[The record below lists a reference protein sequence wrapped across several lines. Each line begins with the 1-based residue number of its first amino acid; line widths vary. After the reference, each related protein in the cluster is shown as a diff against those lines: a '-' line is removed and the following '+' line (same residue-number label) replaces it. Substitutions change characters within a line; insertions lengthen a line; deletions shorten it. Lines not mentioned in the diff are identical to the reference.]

1 MLTDLDAPHLTLVF
15 CGTVLALALA
25 LVWLLVELDRRF
37 GKRISAS
44 ALARFGYLPDGRR
57 NPHSNRRTR

>member
-1 MLTDLDAPHLTLVF
+1 MFTNLDVPHLTLMF

-44 ALARFGYLPDGRR
+44 DLSRFGYLPDGRR
-57 NPHSNRRTR
+57 SRSDRRTR

>member
-1 MLTDLDAPHLTLVF
+1 MLANLDAPHLTLVF
-15 CGTVLALALA
+15 CGIVLALTLA
-25 LVWLLVELDRRF
+25 LVWLLFELDRRF

-57 NPHSNRRTR
+57 KR